1 MFLIVYDIYVFMDLY
16 LSFSRIYY
24 FYVYLVY
31 LISPIFY
38 TLHVLRDELVSVILL
53 ICIKFGIYV
62 MMIAQT
68 SQFYLEVSKTDA
80 ELLNCEM

>member
-1 MFLIVYDIYVFMDLY
+1 MFLIVCDIYVFMDLY
-16 LSFSRIYY
+16 LSFS